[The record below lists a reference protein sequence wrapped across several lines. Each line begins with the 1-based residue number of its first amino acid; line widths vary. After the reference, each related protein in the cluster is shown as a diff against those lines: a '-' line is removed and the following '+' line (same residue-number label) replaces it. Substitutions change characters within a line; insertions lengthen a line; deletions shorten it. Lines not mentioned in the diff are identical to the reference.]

1 MEPGA
6 KHGLPSSMH
15 RTFFIL
21 SQESAL
27 EFSEIIVNS
36 GSKTTELKEG
46 GNERGGTC
54 LFYSVCVCVC
64 VSMCVCVF
72 PQIFLAHM
80 GEAALGAAKG
90 QWREKP
96 LLIFAT
102 KLGAL
107 S

>member
-1 MEPGA
+1 
-6 KHGLPSSMH
+6 MH

>member
-1 MEPGA
+1 
-6 KHGLPSSMH
+6 MH

-64 VSMCVCVF
+64 VCVCLCVCLCVYVSMCVCVF